1 MIPLLA
7 YPLALLALASLPA
20 LAAIYILRNRFRRR
34 QVSSLVLWR
43 FQVQS
48 KEGGAKVH
56 RLQLPLLFFLELLA
70 LLLLVTAATGPHWNL
85 PQSKRPL
92 IVVLDDSFS
101 MRAIREDTSA
111 QTRARDFLETM
122 FRRQPP
128 PSTRLIL
135 AGSQPR
141 LLGTPVHIWTEVND
155 LLAQWTCWSPVAS
168 LDEAITLASEIGKQ
182 QANLLVLTDRAPPDE
197 KVEGDRLRWQSFGA
211 PLPNFA
217 MVNASRTA
225 HDEQDR
231 CLLELANY
239 SGTAR
244 QSQLLVMAGS
254 NTVQR
259 TTLSL
264 GPRERQR
271 LVFSIP
277 ASVPVLHAT
286 LDADV
291 LNEDNV
297 VQLLPPIR
305 KRVRVQ
311 LSLTNET
318 LSRLI
323 ARTLDATGLRAA
335 ISESPELVIHQS
347 DSTPAGSNAWSL
359 RWLAPVEATAYTG
372 PFVID
377 TAHPLAQGVALPGA
391 IWAAGDLT
399 NAPGNVPLILAGN
412 VPLLS
417 VREDALA
424 RRHLTLNLNP
434 ELSTLL
440 NAPDW
445 PVLFYNLL
453 QWRAAETPGLL
464 ENHARLGAEVML
476 KTTGEPVTVRWPD
489 GTVKSFPQTSD
500 RLALETPLPG
510 IYTVAMGQLT
520 NTFAVNPLAAE
531 ESDLSACIT
540 GQWGEWREDA
550 EQRFE
555 ERSVVWMIGLL
566 ALAVMVAHL
575 GLIAVGK
582 GGR

>member
-70 LLLLVTAATGPHWNL
+70 LLLLVTAATGPHWKL

-101 MRAIREDTSA
+101 MRAIRENTSA
-111 QTRARDFLETM
+111 QARAREVLEKM
-122 FRRQPP
+122 YRRQPP

-135 AGSQPR
+135 AGNRSR
-141 LLGTPVHIWTEVND
+141 LLGAPVHTWSEVNA
-155 LLAQWTCWSPVAS
+155 LLAQWTCWSPVAA
-168 LDEAITLASEIGKQ
+168 LDEAITLASDMGKQ
-182 QANLLVLTDRAPPDE
+182 QANLLILTDHAPPDE
-197 KVEGDRLRWQSFGA
+197 KLEGDRLRWQSFGA

-217 MVNASRTA
+217 IVNASRTA
-225 HDEQDR
+225 HGEEDR
-231 CLLELANY
+231 CLLEIANL
-239 SGTAR
+239 SSTPR
-244 QSQLLVMAGS
+244 SSQLLVLAGS

-259 TTLSL
+259 TALSL

-271 LVFSIP
+271 LVFSLP
-277 ASVPVLHAT
+277 ASVPVLEAR
-286 LDADV
+286 LDPDA
-291 LNEDNV
+291 LSEDNV

-318 LSRLI
+318 LNRLV

-359 RWLAPVEATAYTG
+359 RWLAPTDATAYTG

-377 TAHPLAQGVALPGA
+377 TAHPLAQGIALPGA
-391 IWAAGDLT
+391 VWAASDLT
-399 NAPGNVPLILAGN
+399 NAPGSVPLILAGN

-417 VREDALA
+417 VREDALS

-434 ELSTLL
+434 ELSTVP
-440 NAPDW
+440 NTPDW

-464 ENHARLGAEVML
+464 ENHARLGAEVLL
-476 KTTGEPVTVRWPD
+476 KTTGEPVTVTWPD
-489 GTVKSFPQTSD
+489 GTVQAFPQTSD

-510 IYTVAMGQLT
+510 IYTIAMGQLA

-531 ESDLSACIT
+531 ESDLSDGIT
-540 GQWGEWREDA
+540 GHWGEWREDA

-566 ALAVMVAHL
+566 ALAVMAAHL
-575 GLIAVGK
+575 GLIAVGR